1 MNFDRVR
8 VVRGSLLDIEA
19 DAIVNAANTLMRG
32 GGGIDGK
39 VHQRAGQKML
49 WELQRI
55 ALETVLPLADSFE
68 LVTFAMYG
76 LAEFE
81 AFQKTFERLEIGT
94 A

>member
-1 MNFDRVR
+1 
-8 VVRGSLLDIEA
+8 
-19 DAIVNAANTLMRG
+19 
-32 GGGIDGK
+32 
-39 VHQRAGQKML
+39 ML